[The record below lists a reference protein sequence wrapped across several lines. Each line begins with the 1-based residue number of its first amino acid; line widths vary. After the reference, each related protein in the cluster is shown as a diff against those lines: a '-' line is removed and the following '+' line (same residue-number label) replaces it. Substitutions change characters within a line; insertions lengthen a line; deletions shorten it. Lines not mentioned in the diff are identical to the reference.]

1 MGKQFLL
8 PKGEI
13 MIENLTKFAEKF
25 TEWQPFINVGLGIII
40 FALLLIFKTPIAK
53 GILSFTA
60 KILFLKKPEL
70 KDGFKQS
77 LLRPVAIFIA
87 VLGLFIGL
95 YIKIKKPII
104 LNSFKIF
111 TILIICWCIISYVSE
126 NLNAFFSAREAD
138 PRVNSVAVRFIS
150 NILKVLTI
158 SIAIVMIVSEMGY
171 NINGLITG
179 LGVGGLAI
187 SLAAQ
192 DSLKNLIAGFFIILD
207 KPFDVG
213 DLIETDEVQ
222 GIVEDIT
229 MRSTRLRQLN
239 GSPIVVP
246 NSKLSEA
253 NIANLSRFVERV
265 VNFKIGLLYSTDEKT
280 ITECEDEIREYLSSL
295 PTISDRNLRV
305 CFNEFGESSLNIEI
319 RCHTSTIDYEDYNKL
334 VEQINL
340 EIMRIIGKHN
350 TDFAYPTTSV
360 IINK

>member
-1 MGKQFLL
+1 
-8 PKGEI
+8 
-13 MIENLTKFAEKF
+13 MIENINKIIERL
-25 TEWQPFINVGLGIII
+25 TEWQPYINIGLGVII
-40 FALLLIFKTPIAK
+40 FALLFIFRNVIAK
-53 GILSFTA
+53 SILSFAA
-60 KILFLKKPEL
+60 KIFFLKKPEL

-77 LLRPVAIFIA
+77 LLRPVSIFICT
-87 VLGLFIGL
+87 LGLFIGI
-95 YIKIKKPII
+95 YINIHKPIV
-104 LNSFKIF
+104 LNCFKIF

-138 PRVNSVAVRFIS
+138 PRVNSVAVKFIS

-192 DSLKNLIAGFFIILD
+192 DSLKNLIAGFFIIFD

-213 DLIETDEVQ
+213 DLIETSEVQ
-222 GIVEDIT
+222 GVVEDIT

-239 GSPIVVP
+239 GSPVTVP

-265 VNFKIGLLYSTDEKT
+265 INFKIGLVYSTDEKT
-280 ITECEDEIREYLSSL
+280 ILKCEEELRAFLL
-295 PTISDRNLRV
+295 AQPTISERNLRV
-305 CFNEFGESSLNIEI
+305 CFNEYADSSLNIEI
-319 RCHTSTIDYEDYNKL
+319 RCHTSTIDYEDYNML
-334 VEQINL
+334 VEKINL
-340 EIMRIIGKHN
+340 EIKRIVEKNGAE
-350 TDFAYPTTSV
+350 FAYPTTSV
-360 IINK
+360 IIEK